1 MDVPSGG
8 PQLRGTPQS
17 GTAPAEGGTPHPAP
31 CLPHSLCLAGGGQPP
46 QHCLLAPWHPCAPGR
61 AAARTHGR
69 CPLSQVVAPCQ
80 AATGG
85 ADRDIGVSRGSWCP
99 RAEAQ
104 GTLNAAGITL
114 LAVPGHREGGDGA
127 RSHPQFPMSPPKH
140 VPHCF
145 PSLPAAPA
153 LPPAFFDTFPRR
165 DTALPPTTEN
175 RRGGGTPAPC
185 QPHSRAAPSILS
197 FPPGD
202 DVAPGVFDPH
212 ARVPRPRHHNYSPR
226 HRAKNTA
233 GAAKQLGMGAHGGTR
248 GHAGRKQPPAFGTR
262 PRLAEDGRFPARRQR
277 GQGRVTASVGSAR
290 GGGQHLLGRGGS
302 G

>member
-1 MDVPSGG
+1 MGQGLTHS
-8 PQLRGTPQS
+8 S
-17 GTAPAEGGTPHPAP
+17 P
-31 CLPHSLCLAGGGQPP
+31 CP
-46 QHCLLAPWHPCAPGR
+46 
-61 AAARTHGR
+61 
-69 CPLSQVVAPCQ
+69 
-80 AATGG
+80 
-85 ADRDIGVSRGSWCP
+85 
-99 RAEAQ
+99 
-104 GTLNAAGITL
+104 
-114 LAVPGHREGGDGA
+114 
-127 RSHPQFPMSPPKH
+127 PPKH

-153 LPPAFFDTFPRR
+153 LPPAFFNTFPRR
-165 DTALPPTTEN
+165 DTALPPATEN